1 MPIKSAFIFSVFA
14 ALITAELS
22 AQHASADSTFVH
34 RSGARAIELYSKSTR
49 DQLLLFNGVE
59 YKPFPEPYEG
69 HPFFESEYVEEGWV
83 FYDGEL
89 YDNVA
94 LQYDLLD
101 DLLVLEHYD
110 QNGYVAM
117 MKPHQD
123 KIKSFHVLDHTFILI
138 DSDSTHGVLKDGF
151 YDLLYDGSVK
161 VLAKRRK
168 SVVRDYEFSQ
178 LIISFPQKNSYY
190 LVNKGRYYP
199 LKNKGA
205 VVKALQ
211 GNKKLLNDYA
221 RKNQLAFGNNK
232 EKLFVAL
239 AAYHDQIRN

>member
-1 MPIKSAFIFSVFA
+1 MPFKSVSLFIVFA
-14 ALITAELS
+14 VLNPVDLS
-22 AQHASADSTFVH
+22 AQHASADSTFVD
-34 RSGARAIELYSKSTR
+34 RSGARAIKLYNKSTR
-49 DQLLLFNGVE
+49 DQLLLYNGVE

-69 HPFFESEYVEEGWV
+69 HPFFESEYVEVGSV

-89 YDNVA
+89 YENVA
-94 LQYDLLD
+94 MQYDLLD

-110 QNGYVAM
+110 QNGYVAL

-123 KIKSFHVLDHTFILI
+123 KIKSFRVLDHNFISI
-138 DSDSTHGVLKDGF
+138 DGDSTSGILKDGF
-151 YDLLYDGSVK
+151 YELLYDGSVK
-161 VLAKRRK
+161 VLAKRKK
-168 SVVRDYEFSQ
+168 SVVRDYEYSQ
-178 LIISFPQKNSYY
+178 LIISFPQKNNYY
-190 LVNKGRYYP
+190 LVNNGRYYP

-205 VVKALQ
+205 LVKALQ

-221 RKNQLAFGNNK
+221 RKNQLDFGNNK